1 MSFTPL
7 DILYIVLSFCILW
20 FTAAVF
26 WFLWQLAQILKNVN
40 DTISDA
46 RDKMHKIE
54 EALSGIREKFDRAS
68 RLVGLGANTAAKVVE
83 YTLEKKKKMLDKMMN
98 DDDGEEEPPSRKPA
112 FKKSTRGG
120 SAFGGKR
127 K

>member
-7 DILYIVLSFCILW
+7 EILYIVLSFCVLW

-26 WFLWQLAQILKNVN
+26 WFLWQLATILKNVN

-46 RDKMHKIE
+46 RDKMQKIE
-54 EALSGIREKFDRAS
+54 QALSGIREKFDRAS
-68 RLVGLGANTAAKVVE
+68 SLMGLGANTAAKAVE
-83 YTLEKKKKMLDKMMN
+83 YVMEKKKEVEKKRRREEHQEDE
-98 DDDGEEEPPSRKPA
+98 DDYEPPSRKPA
-112 FKKSTRGG
+112 FKKK
-120 SAFGGKR
+120 AK

>member
-7 DILYIVLSFCILW
+7 EILYIVLSFCVLW

-26 WFLWQLAQILKNVN
+26 WFFWQLATVLKNLN

-46 RDKMHKIE
+46 RDKMHKME
-54 EALSGIREKFDRAS
+54 EALSGIRDKFDRAS
-68 RLVGLGANTAAKVVE
+68 SLVGLGANTAAKAVE
-83 YTLEKKKKMLDKMMN
+83 YMIDKKKEKMKQVMEDMM
-98 DDDGEEEPPSRKPA
+98 DEDEMPSRKPA
-112 FKKSTRGG
+112 FKK
-120 SAFGGKR
+120 K